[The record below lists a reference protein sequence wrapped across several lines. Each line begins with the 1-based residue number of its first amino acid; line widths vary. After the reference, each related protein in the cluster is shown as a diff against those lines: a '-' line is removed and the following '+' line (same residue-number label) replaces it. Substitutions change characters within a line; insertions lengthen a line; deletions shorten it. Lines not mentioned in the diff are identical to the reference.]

1 VRNGR
6 LGSGLLVLLLQ
17 STGDFEMPVQPR
29 IFSGMQPTGDQ
40 RIGAYLGGLRQ
51 MSLSQQLRK
60 FSRNFNS
67 RLATGHGCLKGLAV
81 TALGRLVVLLLVMVG
96 ISACRREAVDED
108 PERLVQE
115 FIERTK
121 SVYGDPRIAR
131 GAFEFLW
138 STAQKNLTERA
149 ARASALANRKVAP
162 EEMLAL
168 TKFSLRFV
176 PRKYSAVVQ
185 GDNAAVTV
193 SGDSQPTDRAEVRCI
208 REQGRWRVVLD
219 LPPLAPI
226 QRRPDATSDDE

>member
-1 VRNGR
+1 MFERPCEVKV
-6 LGSGLLVLLLQ
+6 LGQVL
-17 STGDFEMPVQPR
+17 
-29 IFSGMQPTGDQ
+29 
-40 RIGAYLGGLRQ
+40 A
-51 MSLSQQLRK
+51 
-60 FSRNFNS
+60 
-67 RLATGHGCLKGLAV
+67 
-81 TALGRLVVLLLVMVG
+81 LLLVTVSA
-96 ISACRREAVDED
+96 SACRREAVDED
-108 PERLVQE
+108 PERLVKE

-193 SGDSQPTDRAEVRCI
+193 SGDSQPNDRAEVRCV

-226 QRRPDATSDDE
+226 QRRPDAASEDE

>member
-1 VRNGR
+1 MSERPCEVKAIGKI
-6 LGSGLLVLLLQ
+6 LVLLLVAA
-17 STGDFEMPVQPR
+17 GP
-29 IFSGMQPTGDQ
+29 
-40 RIGAYLGGLRQ
+40 
-51 MSLSQQLRK
+51 
-60 FSRNFNS
+60 
-67 RLATGHGCLKGLAV
+67 
-81 TALGRLVVLLLVMVG
+81 
-96 ISACRREAVDED
+96 SACGREAVDED

-121 SVYGDPRIAR
+121 SVYGDPKIAR

-149 ARASALANRKVAP
+149 ARASALASRKVAP

-185 GDNAAVTV
+185 GDNAVVTV
-193 SGDSQPTDRAEVRCI
+193 SGDSQPSDRAEVRCV

-226 QRRPDATSDDE
+226 QRRPDATSEDE